1 MSDQQE
7 HQNPHQAEREQAA
20 QQVSGIDIAHGVAGV
35 ARFLPFGGKFS
46 RVFGTTNFEGHDLN
60 AMIDMVESAKPE
72 DLETAA
78 TALLNAQTAI
88 EDAAGEL
95 EGHISRVDWEGESGE
110 AFRKWGAKLVI
121 HARKLADF
129 AEAAGTQMTASATGL
144 ASVRNAM
151 PPRDTRQDPKAVA
164 DIPTPNRVESNEE
177 YAAAVKAEKD
187 RQEAINQMNRLSS
200 FYEVSETMLAQ
211 QEPPVFEAMPDVGV
225 PKPTQDKRITP
236 PTPGAEVQGAGG
248 LGALRE
254 SAVAGQDSSGTAAGQ
269 SRSGDTSPPLKH
281 VDGSSISPDGAV
293 GTEIDSVGTLQPPQE
308 AARPTP
314 NSPQSVTS
322 SGSSSGGAPL
332 PFASGPVPL
341 ARGGQSGRTSGF
353 GGTTGNRPP
362 ISAQGR
368 AGAPGGTVG
377 GRGTTGPV
385 SAQGRAGTPGG
396 TVGGRG
402 TTGPVSAQG
411 RTGAPGGTA
420 GGSGVTGPMGRA
432 AATGQPGVR
441 AGGTATGNSPV
452 GRGISGGTPRPV
464 GGTAS
469 GRADGMGPTGAA
481 RGNGVVGGRPIS
493 GAAPGSTSSRVP
505 RGTVVGAEGSNGS
518 RPPAGKIEQR
528 GVIGA
533 PQAAPGARP
542 VQPARPAASNPDGVV
557 GTPKGRV
564 REGRNGG
571 SAGVSAGVPQG
582 SRASR
587 RNTNREDRQD
597 QRQPETQRRN
607 VPPATD

>member
-1 MSDQQE
+1 MSDEQQN
-7 HQNPHQAEREQAA
+7 QGPHQAEREQAA
-20 QQVSGIDIAHGVAGV
+20 RQVNVVNLTNKLAEVDL
-35 ARFLPFGGKFS
+35 LPFGGKLP
-46 RVFGTTNFEGHDLN
+46 RMFGKTNFEGHDLN

-144 ASVRNAM
+144 ASVRSAM
-151 PPRDTRQDPKAVA
+151 PPRDTRLDPKTVA
-164 DIPTPNRVESNEE
+164 DIPTPKRVEGNEE

-211 QEPPVFEAMPDVGV
+211 QEPPVFEAMPDMGV
-225 PKPTQDKRITP
+225 PKPVYRAP
-236 PTPGAEVQGAGG
+236 RGPGAEVQGTEG

-254 SAVAGQDSSGTAAGQ
+254 SAVAGQDSSGTVAGQ
-269 SRSGDTSPPLKH
+269 SRSADTSPLLKH
-281 VDGSSISPDGAV
+281 VDGSSISSDGTV

-308 AARPTP
+308 AARSTP
-314 NSPQSVTS
+314 NSPQPVTS

-353 GGTTGNRPP
+353 GGTTGSRPP

-377 GRGTTGPV
+377 GRGATGPI
-385 SAQGRAGTPGG
+385 SSQGRAG
-396 TVGGRG
+396 
-402 TTGPVSAQG
+402 AL
-411 RTGAPGGTA
+411 GGTA
-420 GGSGVTGPMGRA
+420 GGGGATGPMGRA
-432 AATGQPGVR
+432 AATGPSGVR
-441 AGGTATGNSPV
+441 AGGTAAGNSPV

-469 GRADGMGPTGAA
+469 GRARGMGPTGAA
-481 RGNGVVGGRPIS
+481 HGNGVVGGRPIS
-493 GAAPGSTSSRVP
+493 GAAPGSTNSRVP

-518 RPPAGKIEQR
+518 RAPVGKIEQR

-533 PQAAPGARP
+533 PQASPGARSVRP
-542 VQPARPAASNPDGVV
+542 VRSAASNPDGVV
-557 GTPKGRV
+557 GTPNGRV

-571 SAGVSAGVPQG
+571 SAGASAGVPQ
-582 SRASR
+582 SPRASR
-587 RNTNREDRQD
+587 RETNREDRQD
-597 QRQPETQRRN
+597 QRQPETQRRST
-607 VPPATD
+607 PPATD

>member
-7 HQNPHQAEREQAA
+7 DQDLHQAEREQAA
-20 QQVSGIDIAHGVAGV
+20 RQIGAIDVMNVVSGAG
-35 ARFLPFGGKFS
+35 FLPFGGKFP
-46 RVFGTTNFEGHDLN
+46 RFFGKTNFESHDLN
-60 AMIDMVESAKPE
+60 SMIDMVESAKPE

-121 HARKLADF
+121 HTRKLADF
-129 AEAAGTQMTASATGL
+129 AEAAGTQMTAAATGL
-144 ASVRNAM
+144 ASVRSAM
-151 PPRDTRQDPKAVA
+151 PPRDTRQDPKTVA
-164 DIPTPNRVESNEE
+164 DIPTPSRVEGNEE

-200 FYEVSETMLAQ
+200 FYEVSETTLAQ

-225 PKPTQDKRITP
+225 PKPTPGYGIPVGT
-236 PTPGAEVQGAGG
+236 GAEVQGTGG
-248 LGALRE
+248 LGAARE
-254 SAVAGQDSSGTAAGQ
+254 SAVAGQDSSSAPSGY
-269 SRSGDTSPPLKH
+269 SRSGDTTPPLKD
-281 VDGSSISPDGAV
+281 VDGSSISSNGNV
-293 GTEIDSVGTLQPPQE
+293 GTKIDSVGTPLPQE
-308 AARPTP
+308 AARPTT
-314 NSPQSVTS
+314 NSPQPVTS
-322 SGSSSGGAPL
+322 SGGFSGATPP
-332 PFASGPVPL
+332 PFASGPVAP
-341 ARGGQSGRTSGF
+341 ARGGQTGRTSGF

-362 ISAQGR
+362 VSAQGR
-368 AGAPGGTVG
+368 AGTPGGTVG
-377 GRGTTGPV
+377 GRGATGPV

-402 TTGPVSAQG
+402 ATGPVSAQG

-420 GGSGVTGPMGRA
+420 GGSGATGPMGRA

-441 AGGTATGNSPV
+441 AGGTAAGNSPV

-505 RGTVVGAEGSNGS
+505 RGTVVGAEGSNSS
-518 RPPAGKIEQR
+518 RSPAGKIEQR

-533 PQAAPGARP
+533 PQSAPGARP
-542 VQPARPAASNPDGVV
+542 VQASRPAAGNPDGVV

-571 SAGVSAGVPQG
+571 SAGASAGIPQG
-582 SRASR
+582 PRASR

-597 QRQPETQRRN
+597 QRQPENRRRN
-607 VPPATD
+607 APPATD

>member
-1 MSDQQE
+1 MGDEQQS
-7 HQNPHQAEREQAA
+7 QGPHQAEREQAA
-20 QQVSGIDIAHGVAGV
+20 QQVNSINLANKLAEVG
-35 ARFLPFGGKFS
+35 FLPFGGSFP
-46 RVFGTTNFEGHDLN
+46 RFFGKTNFEGHDLN

-110 AFRKWGAKLVI
+110 AFRKWGAKLVV

-129 AEAAGTQMTASATGL
+129 AEVAGTQMTASATGL
-144 ASVRNAM
+144 ASVRSAM
-151 PPRDTRQDPKAVA
+151 PPRDLRQDPKTVA
-164 DIPTPNRVESNEE
+164 DIPTPNRVEGNEE

-225 PKPTQDKRITP
+225 PKPVYSTP
-236 PTPGAEVQGAGG
+236 RMSGAEVQGTEG

-254 SAVAGQDSSGTAAGQ
+254 SAVAGQDSSGTVAGQ
-269 SRSGDTSPPLKH
+269 SRSEDTSPPLKY
-281 VDGSSISPDGAV
+281 VDGSSISSDGAV

-308 AARPTP
+308 AARSTP
-314 NSPQSVTS
+314 NSPQPVTS

-353 GGTTGNRPP
+353 GGTTGSRPP

-377 GRGTTGPV
+377 GRGTTGPI
-385 SAQGRAGTPGG
+385 SAQGRTGTPGG

-402 TTGPVSAQG
+402 TTGPISAQG
-411 RTGAPGGTA
+411 RAGAPGGTA
-420 GGSGVTGPMGRA
+420 GGGGATGPMGRA
-432 AATGQPGVR
+432 AATGPSGAR
-441 AGGTATGNSPV
+441 AGGTAAGNSPV
-452 GRGISGGTPRPV
+452 GRGISGGTPRPI

-469 GRADGMGPTGAA
+469 GRAGGMGPTGAA
-481 RGNGVVGGRPIS
+481 HGNGVVGGRPIS

-518 RPPAGKIEQR
+518 RSPVGKIEQR

-533 PQAAPGARP
+533 PQASPGARP
-542 VQPARPAASNPDGVV
+542 VRPVRSAASNPDGVV
-557 GTPKGRV
+557 GTPNGRV

-571 SAGVSAGVPQG
+571 SAGASAGVPQG
-582 SRASR
+582 PRASR
-587 RNTNREDRQD
+587 RKTNREDRQD

-607 VPPATD
+607 TPPATD

>member
-1 MSDQQE
+1 MSDE
-7 HQNPHQAEREQAA
+7 QNQGPHQAEKEQAA
-20 QQVSGIDIAHGVAGV
+20 QQVSVINLVSKMTEID
-35 ARFLPFGGKFS
+35 FLPFGGKLP
-46 RVFGTTNFEGHDLN
+46 RIFGKTNFEGHDLN

-151 PPRDTRQDPKAVA
+151 PPRDTRQDPKTVA
-164 DIPTPNRVESNEE
+164 DIPTPKRVDGNEE
-177 YAAAVKAEKD
+177 YAAALKAEQD
-187 RQEAINQMNRLSS
+187 RQEAINQMNRLAS
-200 FYEVSETMLAQ
+200 FYEVSETTLAQ

-225 PKPTQDKRITP
+225 PKPQDYGTP
-236 PTPGAEVQGAGG
+236 IRPGAEVQGAGG
-248 LGALRE
+248 LGAARE
-254 SAVAGQDSSGTAAGQ
+254 SAVAGQESSGTASGQ
-269 SRSGDTSPPLKH
+269 SRFGDTTPSLKD
-281 VDGSSISPDGAV
+281 VDGSAVSSDGAV

-308 AARPTP
+308 AARSTP
-314 NSPQSVTS
+314 NSAQPITS

-332 PFASGPVPL
+332 PFASGPASL

-353 GGTTGNRPP
+353 GGTTGNRSP

-377 GRGTTGPV
+377 GRGATGPISAQGRTGTPGGAV
-385 SAQGRAGTPGG
+385 GGRGVTGPISAQGRAG
-396 TVGGRG
+396 
-402 TTGPVSAQG
+402 
-411 RTGAPGGTA
+411 APGGVA
-420 GGSGVTGPMGRA
+420 GGGGAGPMGRA
-432 AATGQPGVR
+432 AATGPSGVR
-441 AGGTATGNSPV
+441 AGGTAAGNSPV
-452 GRGISGGTPRPV
+452 GRGISGGTPRPI
-464 GGTAS
+464 GGTVS
-469 GRADGMGPTGAA
+469 GRAGGMGPTGAVH
-481 RGNGVVGGRPIS
+481 GNGVVGGRPIS
-493 GAAPGSTSSRVP
+493 GAAPGVTSSRVP
-505 RGTVVGAEGSNGS
+505 RGTVVGAEGSSGS
-518 RPPAGKIEQR
+518 RSPVGKIEQR

-533 PQAAPGARP
+533 PQSAPGARP
-542 VQPARPAASNPDGVV
+542 AQAVRPASGNPDGVV

-564 REGRNGG
+564 RAGRNGV
-571 SAGVSAGVPQG
+571 SASGGAGVPQG
-582 SRASR
+582 LRPNR

-607 VPPATD
+607 APPATD

>member
-1 MSDQQE
+1 MSDEQQN
-7 HQNPHQAEREQAA
+7 QGPHQAEREQAA
-20 QQVSGIDIAHGVAGV
+20 AQVSAVDLANSVTRMV
-35 ARFLPFGGKFS
+35 LPFGGKLP
-46 RVFGTTNFEGHDLN
+46 RLFGKTNFESHDLN

-95 EGHISRVDWEGESGE
+95 EGHIGRVDWEGESGE
-110 AFRKWGAKLVI
+110 AFRKWGANLVI

-144 ASVRNAM
+144 ASVRSAM
-151 PPRDTRQDPKAVA
+151 PPRDTRQDPKTVA
-164 DIPTPNRVESNEE
+164 DISTPARVEGNEE
-177 YAAAVKAEKD
+177 YAAAIKAEKD

-225 PKPTQDKRITP
+225 PEPTHDKRITP
-236 PTPGAEVQGAGG
+236 PTPGAEVQGTEG

-254 SAVAGQDSSGTAAGQ
+254 PAVAGQDSSGMVAGQ

-281 VDGSSISPDGAV
+281 VDGSSISSDGTV

-308 AARPTP
+308 AARSTP
-314 NSPQSVTS
+314 NSPQPVTS

-368 AGAPGGTVG
+368 AGAPGGAVG
-377 GRGTTGPV
+377 GRGTTGPI
-385 SAQGRAGTPGG
+385 SAQGRAG
-396 TVGGRG
+396 
-402 TTGPVSAQG
+402 
-411 RTGAPGGTA
+411 APGGAA
-420 GGSGVTGPMGRA
+420 GGGGATGPMGRA
-432 AATGQPGVR
+432 AATGPSGVR
-441 AGGTATGNSPV
+441 AGGTAAGNSPV
-452 GRGISGGTPRPV
+452 GRGISGGTPRPIE
-464 GGTAS
+464 GTAS
-469 GRADGMGPTGAA
+469 GRAGGMGPTGAA
-481 RGNGVVGGRPIS
+481 HGNGVVGGRPIS
-493 GAAPGSTSSRVP
+493 GAAPGATSSRVP
-505 RGTVVGAEGSNGS
+505 RGTVVGAEGSRGS
-518 RPPAGKIEQR
+518 RSPVGKIEQR

-557 GTPKGRV
+557 GAPKGRV
-564 REGRNGG
+564 REGMNGG
-571 SAGVSAGVPQG
+571 SAGARAGVTQG
-582 SRASR
+582 PRASR

-607 VPPATD
+607 TPPATD